1 MRRVELVAV
10 AADKFAAMLDIVLFR
25 TDQGG
30 DPDRI
35 RKSQKD
41 RYADVGLVD
50 KVIEIDTEWRKT
62 RGDLDDAKKAK
73 GITQKGITEAMKKKE
88 TPAPELLEAKKA
100 HEEKIA
106 ALEEKEKTLLASRQE
121 TIGLIGN
128 LLPEDG
134 SVPVDDDEDNN
145 AVVDTWGA
153 FETEDWM
160 LSHYD
165 LTQMTGI
172 ANTARGAEVAGSR
185 GYFLVGA
192 GALLNQALIS
202 YAQHF
207 LTKRG
212 STMLQTPFAMNK
224 SLMGKVA
231 QLSDYDE
238 TLYKV
243 ALGAILTGAI
253 LCAQFCAQFSDG
265 LSTASQVTGAGE
277 DQYLI
282 ATSEQPICAYHA
294 GEWLAPKEL
303 PIRYAGYSTCFRK
316 EAGSHGRDQLGIFRV
331 HQFEK
336 VEQFALTS
344 PEGDI
349 SWKMQEEMIENS
361 KEVTGAIPDGRNSLR
376 AILRN
381 SLTACAHHR
390 TVLQVPRHPVPR
402 RQHCERCAQ
411 RRGGEE
417 VRPRGVVPGVEGAP
431 RARLVLE
438 LHRLPEP
445 PPRGA
450 VRPGGQGEGRFATW
464 QLEQRPR
471 RRALSHS
478 SHPAPPLDRRLEQEG
493 VRPHAQL
500 DALRHRAR
508 ALLPPREL
516 PDEGRRQGPARPR
529 AVHGRRHVH
538 PVRQPAAEAEEGAA
552 GAGAVRADEGAD
564 RRALAPR
571 PEGGGR

>member
-1 MRRVELVAV
+1 MRELRRVELVAV

-88 TPAPELLEAKKA
+88 TPAPELLEAKKS

-243 ALGAILTGAI
+243 T
-253 LCAQFCAQFSDG
+253 
-265 LSTASQVTGAGE
+265 
-277 DQYLI
+277 
-282 ATSEQPICAYHA
+282 
-294 GEWLAPKEL
+294 
-303 PIRYAGYSTCFRK
+303 RR
-316 EAGSHGRDQLGIFRV
+316 
-331 HQFEK
+331 
-336 VEQFALTS
+336 
-344 PEGDI
+344 
-349 SWKMQEEMIENS
+349 
-361 KEVTGAIPDGRNSLR
+361 AIPDRRNSLR
-376 AILRN
+376 AIFCAILR
-381 SLTACAHHR
+381 
-390 TVLQVPRHPVPR
+390 
-402 RQHCERCAQ
+402 
-411 RRGGEE
+411 
-417 VRPRGVVPGVEGAP
+417 
-431 RARLVLE
+431 
-438 LHRLPEP
+438 
-445 PPRGA
+445 
-450 VRPGGQGEGRFATW
+450 RPG
-464 QLEQRPR
+464 
-471 RRALSHS
+471 LSI
-478 SHPAPPLDRRLEQEG
+478 AP
-493 VRPHAQL
+493 
-500 DALRHRAR
+500 LR
-508 ALLPPREL
+508 
-516 PDEGRRQGPARPR
+516 
-529 AVHGRRHVH
+529 
-538 PVRQPAAEAEEGAA
+538 
-552 GAGAVRADEGAD
+552 
-564 RRALAPR
+564 
-571 PEGGGR
+571 

>member
-1 MRRVELVAV
+1 
-10 AADKFAAMLDIVLFR
+10 MLDIVLFR

-88 TPAPELLEAKKA
+88 TPAPELLAAKKE

-243 ALGAILTGAI
+243 ARSA
-253 LCAQFCAQFSDG
+253 
-265 LSTASQVTGAGE
+265 V
-277 DQYLI
+277 
-282 ATSEQPICAYHA
+282 
-294 GEWLAPKEL
+294 
-303 PIRYAGYSTCFRK
+303 
-316 EAGSHGRDQLGIFRV
+316 
-331 HQFEK
+331 
-336 VEQFALTS
+336 
-344 PEGDI
+344 
-349 SWKMQEEMIENS
+349 
-361 KEVTGAIPDGRNSLR
+361 PDRRNSLR

-381 SLTACAHHR
+381 SPTASLPHR
-390 TVLQVPRHPVPR
+390 LSGDGRRRGPVPDR
-402 RQHCERCAQ
+402 HF
-411 RRGGEE
+411 
-417 VRPRGVVPGVEGAP
+417 GA
-431 RARLVLE
+431 ADLCI
-438 LHRLPEP
+438 
-445 PPRGA
+445 
-450 VRPGGQGEGRFATW
+450 
-464 QLEQRPR
+464 PR
-471 RRALSHS
+471 RRVAG
-478 SHPAPPLDRRLEQEG
+478 AKGAADPLRRL
-493 VRPHAQL
+493 L
-500 DALRHRAR
+500 DVL
-508 ALLPPREL
+508 
-516 PDEGRRQGPARPR
+516 
-529 AVHGRRHVH
+529 
-538 PVRQPAAEAEEGAA
+538 
-552 GAGAVRADEGAD
+552 
-564 RRALAPR
+564 
-571 PEGGGR
+571 PEGGGVARPRPAGHLPRPPVREDRAVRAVLA

>member
-1 MRRVELVAV
+1 MRELRRVELVAV

-88 TPAPELLEAKKA
+88 TPAPELLEAKKS

-243 ALGAILTGAI
+243 ALGAIPGGRNPLRAI
-253 LCAQFCAQFSDG
+253 LCAILRPPLHR
-265 LSTASQVTGAGE
+265 LSG
-277 DQYLI
+277 
-282 ATSEQPICAYHA
+282 
-294 GEWLAPKEL
+294 
-303 PIRYAGYSTCFRK
+303 
-316 EAGSHGRDQLGIFRV
+316 
-331 HQFEK
+331 
-336 VEQFALTS
+336 
-344 PEGDI
+344 
-349 SWKMQEEMIENS
+349 
-361 KEVTGAIPDGRNSLR
+361 DGRGRGPVPDRHFGAADLR
-376 AILRN
+376 
-381 SLTACAHHR
+381 
-390 TVLQVPRHPVPR
+390 VPR
-402 RQHCERCAQ
+402 RRVAGAKGAADPL
-411 RRGGEE
+411 RRLLD
-417 VRPRGVVPGVEGAP
+417 V
-431 RARLVLE
+431 
-438 LHRLPEP
+438 LPE
-445 PPRGA
+445 
-450 VRPGGQGEGRFATW
+450 GG
-464 QLEQRPR
+464 
-471 RRALSHS
+471 
-478 SHPAPPLDRRLEQEG
+478 G
-493 VRPHAQL
+493 V
-500 DALRHRAR
+500 
-508 ALLPPREL
+508 
-516 PDEGRRQGPARPR
+516 ARPR
-529 AVHGRRHVH
+529 PAGHLPRPSVREGR
-538 PVRQPAAEAEEGAA
+538 
-552 GAGAVRADEGAD
+552 AVRADEPRGRHFVEDAGGDD
-564 RRALAPR
+564 REL
-571 PEGGGR
+571 EGGDGRNS

>member
-1 MRRVELVAV
+1 
-10 AADKFAAMLDIVLFR
+10 MLDIVLFR

-243 ALGAILTGAI
+243 AR
-253 LCAQFCAQFSDG
+253 S
-265 LSTASQVTGAGE
+265 
-277 DQYLI
+277 
-282 ATSEQPICAYHA
+282 
-294 GEWLAPKEL
+294 
-303 PIRYAGYSTCFRK
+303 
-316 EAGSHGRDQLGIFRV
+316 
-331 HQFEK
+331 
-336 VEQFALTS
+336 
-344 PEGDI
+344 
-349 SWKMQEEMIENS
+349 
-361 KEVTGAIPDGRNSLR
+361 AIPDRRNFSARNSV
-376 AILRN
+376 RN
-381 SLTACAHHR
+381 SPTASVHR
-390 TVLQVPRHPVPR
+390 LSGDGRRRGPVPDR
-402 RQHCERCAQ
+402 HF
-411 RRGGEE
+411 
-417 VRPRGVVPGVEGAP
+417 GA
-431 RARLVLE
+431 ADLCI
-438 LHRLPEP
+438 
-445 PPRGA
+445 
-450 VRPGGQGEGRFATW
+450 
-464 QLEQRPR
+464 PR
-471 RRALSHS
+471 RRVAG
-478 SHPAPPLDRRLEQEG
+478 AEGAADPLRRLLDVLPEG
-493 VRPHAQL
+493 GGV
-500 DALRHRAR
+500 
-508 ALLPPREL
+508 
-516 PDEGRRQGPARPR
+516 ARPR
-529 AVHGRRHVH
+529 PAGHLPRS
-538 PVRQPAAEAEEGAA
+538 PVREGR
-552 GAGAVRADEGAD
+552 AVRADEPRGRHFVEDAGGDD
-564 RRALAPR
+564 RELEGGDAPPLPLPPLPYLPTTSTSTSTSPPR
-571 PEGGGR
+571 PPPRSSTSPSASRTASSTL

>member
-1 MRRVELVAV
+1 
-10 AADKFAAMLDIVLFR
+10 MLDIVLFR

-243 ALGAILTGAI
+243 ALGRNSWR
-253 LCAQFCAQFSDG
+253 AQFAARNSVRN
-265 LSTASQVTGAGE
+265 SPTASPPHRTSQVTGAGE

-361 KEVTGAIPDGRNSLR
+361 KEVTGAIPEAQFLCAQFC
-376 AILRN
+376 AIL
-381 SLTACAHHR
+381 
-390 TVLQVPRHPVPR
+390 
-402 RQHCERCAQ
+402 
-411 RRGGEE
+411 
-417 VRPRGVVPGVEGAP
+417 
-431 RARLVLE
+431 
-438 LHRLPEP
+438 
-445 PPRGA
+445 
-450 VRPGGQGEGRFATW
+450 
-464 QLEQRPR
+464 
-471 RRALSHS
+471 
-478 SHPAPPLDRRLEQEG
+478 
-493 VRPHAQL
+493 
-500 DALRHRAR
+500 
-508 ALLPPREL
+508 
-516 PDEGRRQGPARPR
+516 
-529 AVHGRRHVH
+529 
-538 PVRQPAAEAEEGAA
+538 
-552 GAGAVRADEGAD
+552 
-564 RRALAPR
+564 
-571 PEGGGR
+571 

>member
-1 MRRVELVAV
+1 
-10 AADKFAAMLDIVLFR
+10 MLDIVLFR

-265 LSTASQVTGAGE
+265 LST
-277 DQYLI
+277 
-282 ATSEQPICAYHA
+282 TSHVS
-294 GEWLAPKEL
+294 G
-303 PIRYAGYSTCFRK
+303 
-316 EAGSHGRDQLGIFRV
+316 
-331 HQFEK
+331 
-336 VEQFALTS
+336 
-344 PEGDI
+344 
-349 SWKMQEEMIENS
+349 
-361 KEVTGAIPDGRNSLR
+361 DGRRRGPVPDRHFGAADLR
-376 AILRN
+376 
-381 SLTACAHHR
+381 
-390 TVLQVPRHPVPR
+390 VPR
-402 RQHCERCAQ
+402 RRVAGAKGAADPL
-411 RRGGEE
+411 RRLLD
-417 VRPRGVVPGVEGAP
+417 V
-431 RARLVLE
+431 
-438 LHRLPEP
+438 LPE
-445 PPRGA
+445 
-450 VRPGGQGEGRFATW
+450 GG
-464 QLEQRPR
+464 
-471 RRALSHS
+471 
-478 SHPAPPLDRRLEQEG
+478 G
-493 VRPHAQL
+493 V
-500 DALRHRAR
+500 
-508 ALLPPREL
+508 
-516 PDEGRRQGPARPR
+516 ARPR
-529 AVHGRRHVH
+529 PARHLPRPSVREGR
-538 PVRQPAAEAEEGAA
+538 
-552 GAGAVRADEGAD
+552 AVRADEPRGRHFVEDAGGDD
-564 RRALAPR
+564 REL
-571 PEGGGR
+571 EGGDGRNS

>member
-1 MRRVELVAV
+1 
-10 AADKFAAMLDIVLFR
+10 MLDIVLFR

-243 ALGAILTGAI
+243 SWAQFLAGAFFLRAILSAS
-253 LCAQFCAQFSDG
+253 AQFSDG
-265 LSTASQVTGAGE
+265 LSTASHLSG
-277 DQYLI
+277 
-282 ATSEQPICAYHA
+282 
-294 GEWLAPKEL
+294 
-303 PIRYAGYSTCFRK
+303 
-316 EAGSHGRDQLGIFRV
+316 
-331 HQFEK
+331 
-336 VEQFALTS
+336 
-344 PEGDI
+344 
-349 SWKMQEEMIENS
+349 
-361 KEVTGAIPDGRNSLR
+361 DGRR
-376 AILRN
+376 RG
-381 SLTACAHHR
+381 
-390 TVLQVPRHPVPR
+390 PVPDR
-402 RQHCERCAQ
+402 HF
-411 RRGGEE
+411 
-417 VRPRGVVPGVEGAP
+417 GAADL
-431 RARLVLE
+431 RI
-438 LHRLPEP
+438 
-445 PPRGA
+445 
-450 VRPGGQGEGRFATW
+450 
-464 QLEQRPR
+464 PR
-471 RRALSHS
+471 RRVAR
-478 SHPAPPLDRRLEQEG
+478 AEGAADPLRRLLDVLPEG
-493 VRPHAQL
+493 GGV
-500 DALRHRAR
+500 
-508 ALLPPREL
+508 
-516 PDEGRRQGPARPR
+516 ARPR
-529 AVHGRRHVH
+529 PAGHLPRP
-538 PVRQPAAEAEEGAA
+538 PVREGR
-552 GAGAVRADEGAD
+552 AVRADEPRGRHFVEDAGGDD
-564 RRALAPR
+564 REL
-571 PEGGGR
+571 EGGDGRNS